1 MHDARTGRHLLN
13 LIRPQHLHV
22 AHAVLVSKFALQ
34 HIAQNLHIAVRMRS
48 KSTPLRHT
56 VFIDHTQRTIPH
68 VLRIMIVGK
77 RKRMV
82 RIQPSM
88 VGMASL
94 VTLANSQHN
103 ASSLTASPAHCL
115 GPRVLLKLC
124 CVKRS
129 YTSLS
134 EPPPSQPARSSSN
147 PRTSSCVDPR
157 GARPS
162 ETPDPSHAARRS

>member
-22 AHAVLVSKFALQ
+22 AHAVLVGKLALQ
-34 HIAQNLHIAVRMRS
+34 HIAQNLHIAVRVRS

-56 VFIDHTQRTIPH
+56 VFIDHTQRTISH

-88 VGMASL
+88 VGVASL

-103 ASSLTASPAHCL
+103 ASSLTASPAHYL
-115 GPRVLLKLC
+115 GPSVLHGNSRQAVLHFSVGTATLAASPTFFKP
-124 CVKRS
+124 S
-129 YTSLS
+129 YIVR
-134 EPPPSQPARSSSN
+134 RSSS
-147 PRTSSCVDPR
+147 
-157 GARPS
+157 
-162 ETPDPSHAARRS
+162 ETPAIRNSRSFSCRA